1 MIQALLIMKFGNLNA
16 SIQLTL
22 IIVSGQNLDSN
33 SKLEEFMVIRSNYH
47 KQKKNNGESVHCNT
61 VINCELQLG
70 FTN

>member
-47 KQKKNNGESVHCNT
+47 KQKNNGESVHCNT